1 MKLALVQQLQNIIL
15 VARPGL
21 HDVVARVPTIS
32 EGLAAAADAA
42 LAFSRTKSE
51 QILLALLGHQLRQ
64 NTRVVALE
72 FSSGGVGGLNY

>member
-1 MKLALVQQLQNIIL
+1 MF

-21 HDVVARVPTIS
+21 HDVGAHIPTIG
-32 EGLAAAADAA
+32 EDFAAAADAA
-42 LAFSRTKSE
+42 RAFSRTKSE